1 MDPLVS
7 TTPTPWL
14 EMEKGLR
21 SIAQATRWLTVIAL
35 ILVAFA
41 FLAFVSSRVVDFT
54 WVAAMIL
61 VFALRGVNLFCQS
74 AMERIRQL
82 GQAI

>member
-7 TTPTPWL
+7 TAPSAWL

-21 SIAQATRWLTVIAL
+21 SIVEATRWLTVIAL

-41 FLAFVSSRVVDFT
+41 LLAFVSSRVVGLT
-54 WVAAMIL
+54 WVAAVIL
-61 VFALRGVNLFCQS
+61 VFALRGVNLFCEG

-82 GQAI
+82 GQAV